1 MGPVRHLNWAIGLR
15 GAPCTSRGGVPIRAP
30 ARMGWFKQTVARFA
44 STLLLLL
51 ALLLAMTGAADRA
64 LALDP
69 EKRLDQYGHDVWT
82 SQNGL
87 PGEAVYQ
94 ILQSPDGYL
103 WLRTSAGLVR
113 FDGVRFV
120 LAKPA
125 VAGHPVNEPV
135 KAVCIG
141 ADGDLLVRTTTR
153 TLIYKDGAFS
163 DYRPPGPLPDVD
175 IRLTFESKEHDV
187 FIGSDDYL
195 YVFRD
200 GTLKMLRRGTSWIFA
215 FLQDNLKLW

>member
-1 MGPVRHLNWAIGLR
+1 MGRVRHLNWALGLR
-15 GAPCTSRGGVPIRAP
+15 SAPCTLRWGVPSRVP
-30 ARMGWFKQTVARFA
+30 ARMGGLNQTLARVA

-51 ALLLAMTGAADRA
+51 AMMGAADRA
-64 LALDP
+64 LALDR
-69 EKRLDQYGHDVWT
+69 EKHLDQYGHDVWT

-120 LAKPA
+120 LVKPA

-153 TLIYKDGAFS
+153 TLIYKD
-163 DYRPPGPLPDVD
+163 R
-175 IRLTFESKEHDV
+175 
-187 FIGSDDYL
+187 
-195 YVFRD
+195 VFRSEEH
-200 GTLKMLRRGTSWIFA
+200 TSE
-215 FLQDNLKLW
+215 LQSPCNLVCRLLLE